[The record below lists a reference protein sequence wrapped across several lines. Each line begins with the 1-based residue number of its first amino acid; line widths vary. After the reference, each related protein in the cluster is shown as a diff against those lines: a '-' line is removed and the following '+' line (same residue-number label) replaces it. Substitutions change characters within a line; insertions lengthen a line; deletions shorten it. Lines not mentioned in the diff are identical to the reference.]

1 MAIINKQDNLLRYAE
16 ETAYSSK
23 GHFKTADFLKISLR
37 FYISVPI
44 ILSIVLIVYG
54 DMPIALS
61 RLFNCLSLIFS
72 FLALTSPMVSNQ
84 DQACRKMEEHMSL
97 GNSYLELHKEI
108 RNLATEDSITKEQLN
123 DISKKMVELDSKSKN
138 FQISFIGRIWSKW
151 RIKKEMNLE
160 WIYK

>member
-1 MAIINKQDNLLRYAE
+1 
-16 ETAYSSK
+16 
-23 GHFKTADFLKISLR
+23 
-37 FYISVPI
+37 
-44 ILSIVLIVYG
+44 
-54 DMPIALS
+54 
-61 RLFNCLSLIFS
+61 
-72 FLALTSPMVSNQ
+72 
-84 DQACRKMEEHMSL
+84 MEEHMSL